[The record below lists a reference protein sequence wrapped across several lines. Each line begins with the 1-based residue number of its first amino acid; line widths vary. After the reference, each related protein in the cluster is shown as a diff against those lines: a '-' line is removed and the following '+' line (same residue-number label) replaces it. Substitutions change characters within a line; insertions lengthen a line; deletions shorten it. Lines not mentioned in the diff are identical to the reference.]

1 MCISLLGCAALI
13 PGIFVIGAN
22 DSPGEILAIL
32 YCGFLFLPTLIFAL
46 WRRRIAG
53 VILMSMG
60 PVWIFGMLDQRYYIQ
75 AVRHFPPDS
84 VSDLLFRELP
94 PALIPTAI
102 GVFLFVTDRKN
113 WPTLIPRRR
122 FADEP

>member
-1 MCISLLGCAALI
+1 M
-13 PGIFVIGAN
+13 
-22 DSPGEILAIL
+22 
-32 YCGFLFLPTLIFAL
+32 LIFAL
-46 WRRRIAG
+46 WRRRIAS

-60 PVWIFGMLDQRYYIQ
+60 PVWIWGMLDSRHYLH

-102 GVFLFVTDRKN
+102 GIFLFVTDHKH
-113 WPTLIPRRR
+113 WPTLIPRGHVT
-122 FADEP
+122 DES